1 MHSILVSNITIEP
14 KELTLTTRYEMTL
27 TSLSCDLEFKI
38 QIIVVFAMNVELQYY
53 IKREIIAS
61 KESKILILASVEC
74 NKLSDHLRLCV

>member
-1 MHSILVSNITIEP
+1 MFVTMIL
-14 KELTLTTRYEMTL
+14 RYEMILTTL
-27 TSLSCDLEFKI
+27 GCDLELKI
-38 QIIVVFAMNVELQYY
+38 QIIVVFAMIVELQYY